1 MNETW
6 KPLISIVENGEYYE
20 VSTHGRVRS
29 IDRIIVYSDERRKN
43 GRAVLTEKDAKQIKR
58 LLK

>member
-43 GRAVLTEKDAKQIKR
+43 GRAVLQKKTPNKLKDY
-58 LLK
+58 